1 MQDFNHPDPQNERRT
16 NQTTNSEPTTQN
28 FQQQVPPPVPNV
40 NPVPPVPPAGT
51 VPPSQQTQYQ
61 QPQQNTYQ
69 QPQQPQQQYQQPQ
82 QPQQQYQQPQQPQQQ
97 YQQPQQT
104 TYQAPIPPI
113 AQPQYQQ
120 QNRVQQSAFPPI
132 KTGEWMLTMFLMSIP
147 LVGSIML
154 FVWAFSS
161 GTNPSKSNWAK
172 ATLIWGVIA
181 GILIVIVYAIIFL
194 IAGITFSSFNF

>member
-1 MQDFNHPDPQNERRT
+1 
-16 NQTTNSEPTTQN
+16 
-28 FQQQVPPPVPNV
+28 
-40 NPVPPVPPAGT
+40 
-51 VPPSQQTQYQ
+51 
-61 QPQQNTYQ
+61 
-69 QPQQPQQQYQQPQ
+69 
-82 QPQQQYQQPQQPQQQ
+82 
-97 YQQPQQT
+97 
-104 TYQAPIPPI
+104 
-113 AQPQYQQ
+113 
-120 QNRVQQSAFPPI
+120 
-132 KTGEWMLTMFLMSIP
+132 MLTMFLMSIP

>member
-1 MQDFNHPDPQNERRT
+1 MQDFNHPDPQNERRI
-16 NQTTNSEPTTQN
+16 NQPTNSEPVQQN
-28 FQQQVPPPVPNV
+28 TQQQAPPPIPNSNQAPPVQPVNSVPPP
-40 NPVPPVPPAGT
+40 PP
-51 VPPSQQTQYQ
+51 QQQQYQ

-69 QPQQPQQQYQQPQ
+69 QPPQA
-82 QPQQQYQQPQQPQQQ
+82 QQQ

-104 TYQAPIPPI
+104 TYQAPVPPV
-113 AQPQYQQ
+113 AQPNYQQQYQQ
-120 QNRVQQSAFPPI
+120 QNRFQQTSYAPV

-194 IAGITFSSFNF
+194 IAGISFTSMNL

>member
-61 QPQQNTYQ
+61 QPQQNT
-69 QPQQPQQQYQQPQ
+69 
-82 QPQQQYQQPQQPQQQ
+82 YQQPQQPQQQ